1 MAKTKIFLDAEF
13 TGLHKLTTLISIGLV
28 AEDGKEFYAEFTDF
42 DKHQVD
48 PFIAQHVLP
57 KRILEDYNFERD
69 YDPNADTVLVKG
81 DIDVVH
87 NTMLDWLKKY
97 EKEGIQMWGDLL
109 AYDWILFISV
119 FGSGHQLPKFIDY
132 IPMDLCTALPLFG
145 VDQDIDRDVFA
156 YGEELAAERKKN
168 KHNSLY
174 DAQTQ
179 MAVYKKLMEIQSK
192 AVEELKEG
200 LEEIE
205 EETETVLEEMED
217 NNPPMMQVVE
227 DAIEEEMK
235 DENPKEESDMPST
248 MMAEDM
254 NTGEPVSLKTG
265 EKISKEEESD
275 EKSEEVTEQ
284 PKAEKSD
291 A

>member
-1 MAKTKIFLDAEF
+1 MAKRKIFLDVEF
-13 TGLHKLTTLISIGLV
+13 TGLHKLTTLISIALV
-28 AEDGKEFYAEFTDF
+28 AEDGQEYYAEFTDF

-87 NTMLDWLKKY
+87 NTMLAWLKKY

-179 MAVYKKLMEIQSK
+179 MAVYKKLMDIQNK

-200 LEEIE
+200 LDETE
-205 EETETVLEEMED
+205 EEAETVSEEMED

-235 DENPKEESDMPST
+235 DDNPKEEKAAPK
-248 MMAEDM
+248 E
-254 NTGEPVSLKTG
+254 EPVS
-265 EKISKEEESD
+265 EEMEDSNSSEEESD